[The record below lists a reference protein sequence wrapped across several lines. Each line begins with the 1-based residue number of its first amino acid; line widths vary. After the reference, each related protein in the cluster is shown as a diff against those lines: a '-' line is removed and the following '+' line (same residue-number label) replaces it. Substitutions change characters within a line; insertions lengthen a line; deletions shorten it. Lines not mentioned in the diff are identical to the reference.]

1 LTADILSGD
10 RKTPGITELAVDFI
24 FDSLKTAFVLIL
36 SWDPEVYK
44 TVWTSLYVS
53 LIAIVFSTV
62 AGVPAG
68 MAIGLGQFPGRRAVI
83 TLLNTLMAL
92 PTVVI
97 GLVVY
102 GFFSRSGPMGQF
114 GLLFTPAAMV
124 VGQIILATPIIANY
138 TLGALSASDSRIMPT
153 ALTLGASTSR
163 GALLLMQEIR
173 FGVMAAII
181 AGFGRIIAEVG
192 VAMML
197 GGNIR
202 GYTRTMTTAIAL
214 ETSKGE
220 FAFGLALGIFLLS
233 VALLINMFLN
243 FLQQR

>member
-1 LTADILSGD
+1 LSF
-10 RKTPGITELAVDFI
+10 L
-24 FDSLKTAFVLIL
+24 FDSLKSALAMIFEFN
-36 SWDPEVYK
+36 PEVYI

-53 LIAIVFSTV
+53 SIAIVFATL

-68 MAIGLGQFPGRRAVI
+68 VAVGLGRFPGRRIVI

-92 PTVVI
+92 PTVVV

-102 GFFSRSGPMGQF
+102 GFLSRVGPLGQF

-124 VGQIILATPIIANY
+124 IGQIILATPIIANY
-138 TLGALSASDSRIMPT
+138 TLGALSSSDSRIMPT
-153 ALTLGASTSR
+153 ALTLGASTTR
-163 GALLLMQEIR
+163 GAMVLLQEIR